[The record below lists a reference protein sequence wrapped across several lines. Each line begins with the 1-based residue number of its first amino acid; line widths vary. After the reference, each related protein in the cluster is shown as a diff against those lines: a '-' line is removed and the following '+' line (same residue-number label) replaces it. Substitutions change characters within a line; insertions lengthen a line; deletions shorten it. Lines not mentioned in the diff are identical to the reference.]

1 MFAKQVNDRP
11 MKDIAIYGAGGFGR
25 EVACLL
31 KRINSVSPQWNLLGF
46 FDDGITAGTTN
57 EYGSV
62 LGGLEVANEW
72 DRPIS
77 VVFAIGSPKVVYR
90 LYESITNP
98 NIDFPNLIAPDV
110 LIVDQDNFSMGKGN
124 IISYGC
130 LFSCNT
136 HIGNFNMFNGFI
148 TVGHDAVVGDFNA
161 FMPSVRISGGVSV
174 GNRNF
179 FGVNSV
185 VLQYIPIGNDTVI
198 GGSSLIIR
206 KTKDGNTYVGIP
218 AQIVKY

>member
-1 MFAKQVNDRP
+1 
-11 MKDIAIYGAGGFGR
+11 MKDIAIYGAGSFGR

-46 FDDGITAGTTN
+46 FDNKVPAASSN
-57 EYGSV
+57 EYGPY
-62 LGGLEVANEW
+62 LGDLETANKW
-72 DRPIS
+72 GSPIS
-77 VVFAIGSPKVVYR
+77 LVFAIASPKDVDKY
-90 LYESITNP
+90 YKSITNP

-110 LIVDQDNFSMGKGN
+110 LIVDQENFSIGKGN

-136 HIGNFNMFNGFI
+136 HIGDFNIFNGFI
-148 TVGHDAVVGDFNA
+148 TVGHDAFIGDCNA
-161 FMPSVRISGGVSV
+161 FMPSVRISGGVAI
-174 GNRNF
+174 GNRNY

-185 VLQYIPIGNDTVI
+185 VLQQIRIGNDTII

-206 KTKDGNTYVGIP
+206 KTKDGNTYIGVP
-218 AQIVKY
+218 AQMVKL

>member
-1 MFAKQVNDRP
+1 
-11 MKDIAIYGAGGFGR
+11 MKDIAIYGAGSFGR

-46 FDDGITAGTTN
+46 FDNIVPAASSN
-57 EYGSV
+57 EYGPY
-62 LGGLEVANEW
+62 LGDLETANKW
-72 DRPIS
+72 DSPIS
-77 VVFAIGSPKVVYR
+77 LVFAIASPKDVDRY
-90 LYESITNP
+90 YKSITNP

-136 HIGNFNMFNGFI
+136 HIGDFNIFNGFVS
-148 TVGHDAVVGDFNA
+148 VGHDTVIGDCNA
-161 FMPSVRISGGVSV
+161 IMPSVRVSGGVSI

-185 VLQYIPIGNDTVI
+185 VLQQIRIGNDTVI
-198 GGSSLIIR
+198 GGSSLVIQ
-206 KTKDGNTYVGIP
+206 KTKDGNTYIGVP
-218 AQIVKY
+218 AEMLIL

>member
-1 MFAKQVNDRP
+1 

-25 EVACLL
+25 EVACLI
-31 KRINSVSPQWNLLGF
+31 KRINSISPKWNLLGF
-46 FDDGITAGTTN
+46 FDDRIPVGTAN

-62 LGGLEVANEW
+62 LGGFETANGW
-72 DRPIS
+72 NSPLD
-77 VVFAIGSPKVVYR
+77 VVFAIGSPAVVDK
-90 LYESITNP
+90 LSKAITNV
-98 NIDFPNLIAPDV
+98 NIDFPNVIAPDAT
-110 LIVDQDNFSMGKGN
+110 IVDRANFSMGRGN

-136 HIGNFNMFNGFI
+136 HIGNFNIFNGFI
-148 TVGHDAVVGDFNA
+148 IVGHDTVFGDCNAV
-161 FMPSVRISGGVSV
+161 MPSVHISGGVSV

-185 VLQYIPIGNDTVI
+185 VLQYVRIGNDTVI

-206 KTKDGNTYVGIP
+206 KTKDGNTYVGNP